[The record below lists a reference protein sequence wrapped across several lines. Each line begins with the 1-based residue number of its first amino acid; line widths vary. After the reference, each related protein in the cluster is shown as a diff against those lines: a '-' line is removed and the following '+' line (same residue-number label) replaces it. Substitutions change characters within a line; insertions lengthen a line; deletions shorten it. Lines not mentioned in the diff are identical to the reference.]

1 MASPKSLGR
10 NARPGRAALFSAFGA
25 VYLIWGSTY
34 LAIRFAIETLPPFLM
49 AGTRFLVAG
58 SVLYAWCRSRGAPR
72 PEPAH
77 WKAASVSGF
86 FMLFMGVGGV
96 TWAEQIVPSGL
107 AALVVATVPVWLTLM
122 GWAGPDGT
130 RPRLAEGAGIVLG
143 LVGVALLV
151 APGEALLGGGGVDPL
166 GGAVIVG
173 ASIAWAFGSLHSKS
187 SAGPDSHLFGVA
199 LLMLAG
205 GGWLMLAALAAGE
218 FAAVSVPAVSTLSL
232 FSLLYLIV
240 FGSIVA
246 FSAYV
251 WLLKVATPAQVG
263 TYAFVNPV
271 VAVFLG
277 WLLADEPVTPRTV
290 LAACVIVVGVAL
302 TVWRRPKREGREERP
317 ASPSR
322 EGGRDP
328 PVPVGD
334 APYPEGAP

>member
-1 MASPKSLGR
+1 MTSSNTWIRGLDPTRL
-10 NARPGRAALFSAFGA
+10 ALVMAFGA

-58 SVLYAWCRSRGAPR
+58 SVLYAWCRLRGAPR
-72 PEPAH
+72 AEPAH
-77 WKAASVSGF
+77 WRAASISGF

-122 GWAGPDGT
+122 GWVGPDGT

-151 APGEALLGGGGVDPL
+151 APGEALLGGGDVDPV

-173 ASIAWAFGSLHSKS
+173 ASIAWAFGSLHSKV

-205 GGWLMLAALAAGE
+205 GGWLILAALATGE
-218 FAAVSVPAVSTLSL
+218 FWDLSMRGVSTLSF

-302 TVWRRPKREGREERP
+302 TVWRRPAGGEREERP
-317 ASPSR
+317 PGATAEADR
-322 EGGRDP
+322 GE

-334 APYPEGAP
+334 GPYPEGAP